1 MIVKYVEQGD
11 SVKIVEGKYQGE
23 TGLVMKV
30 DPNNVTKPNVRIDS
44 TQRECQLSTN
54 HLKLIKPRD
63 KDDIKAKSGGRNGG
77 KPSELELGA

>member
-1 MIVKYVEQGD
+1 MIFKPTNLDGYDDTLGIDRSMIVKYVEQGD

-44 TQRECQLSTN
+44 T
-54 HLKLIKPRD
+54 
-63 KDDIKAKSGGRNGG
+63 
-77 KPSELELGA
+77 

>member
-1 MIVKYVEQGD
+1 VIFKPTNLDGYDDTLGIDRSMIVKYVEQGD

-44 TQRECQLSTN
+44 T
-54 HLKLIKPRD
+54 
-63 KDDIKAKSGGRNGG
+63 
-77 KPSELELGA
+77 